1 MSSPEKIVILSFID
15 RKVYVLDYDSNIYHN
30 VEDYFLSDEILETD
44 LSINNCEFI
53 VVPSEGFSINFSFD
67 CYTETHESFDCSKR

>member
-30 VEDYFLSDEILETD
+30 VEDYFLTDEISD
-44 LSINNCEFI
+44 ANIYINNCEYMILPVEQFQI
-53 VVPSEGFSINFSFD
+53 KFSLD
-67 CYTETHESFDCSKR
+67 

>member
-1 MSSPEKIVILSFID
+1 MSSPEKIVILNFID

-30 VEDYFLSDEILETD
+30 VEDYFLTDEILETN

-53 VVPSEGFSINFSFD
+53 VVPSKGFSINFSLD
-67 CYTETHESFDCSKR
+67 